1 MTQGEAP
8 RTLQD
13 VLDSVPSITEYL
25 FNNRTGTRIYP
36 VVPSEFTNWR
46 DEQRSWRE
54 SVCLYDLSYHMT
66 DLYVR
71 GPDAFRLLSGLAI
84 NSFKGFEPGRAKQL
98 VVCGPDGHIIG
109 DGILFY
115 LEGEAFQLVGRPSAH
130 NWIAYHARTGG
141 YDVEL
146 EWDQWSI
153 ADPSRPRKVYRYQVQ
168 GPNAPA
174 LLEKLAGGPV
184 PDVKF
189 FHMGWITIAG
199 RRVRML
205 HHGMAGVAGAELF
218 GPFEEGPEV
227 KAAIVEAGKEFGLRQ
242 VGSRAY
248 PSNALDS
255 GWIPCPLPAIYTG
268 PALRPY
274 REWLPA
280 NGYEAVGSLGGSFYS
295 RAVEDY
301 YLTPWEL
308 GYGHILKFDHD
319 FVGRQAL
326 EARARE
332 AHRRRVTLVWDA
344 DDVARVFATFFTRPK
359 GQQAKYIDLPV
370 AQYAT
375 WMYDKILNRQGDL
388 VGISMWPGYS
398 WNDAAM
404 LSLAIV
410 REEYSQ
416 PGTPVVV
423 VWGEEGGGSRKPS
436 VEPHVQTEIR
446 ATVAPVPFSE
456 AARQY
461 RTAVARR

>member
-1 MTQGEAP
+1 MSTAP
-8 RTLQD
+8 RNLQE
-13 VLDSVPSITEYL
+13 VLDSVPNITDYL
-25 FNNRTGTRIYP
+25 FNNRAGTRVYP
-36 VVPSEFTNWR
+36 VVPPEFTNWR

-54 SVCLYDLSYHMT
+54 TVALYDLSYHMT

-71 GPDAFRLLSGLAI
+71 GPDAFRLLEHLAI

-98 VVCGPDGHIIG
+98 VVCGPTGHVIG

-115 LEGEAFQLVGRPSAH
+115 LDRDTFQLVGRPSAH
-130 NWIAYHARTGG
+130 NWVQYHAQTGG
-141 YDVEL
+141 YRVEL
-146 EWDQWSI
+146 ERDEWSVL
-153 ADPSRPRKVYRYQVQ
+153 DPRRPRKVYRYQLQ
-168 GPNAPA
+168 GPHAPA
-174 LLEKLAGGPV
+174 LLEKLNGGPL
-184 PDVKF
+184 PEVKF

-248 PSNALDS
+248 ATNALDS
-255 GWIPCPLPAIYTG
+255 GWIPCPLPAIYTS
-268 PALRPY
+268 PDLRPY
-274 REWLPA
+274 REWLPP
-280 NGYEAVGSLGGSFYS
+280 NSYEAVGSLGGSFYS
-295 RAVEDY
+295 PNVEDY

-319 FVGRQAL
+319 FVGREALQAK
-326 EARARE
+326 APGP
-332 AHRRRVTLVWDA
+332 HRRRVTLVWNG
-344 DDVARVFATFFTRPK
+344 DDVAHAFGTLFTRPP

-370 AQYAT
+370 SQYAT
-375 WMYDKILNRQGDL
+375 WMYDKVVDRAGRV
-388 VGISMWPGYS
+388 VGVSMWPGYS
-398 WNDAAM
+398 WNDHAM

-410 REEYSQ
+410 EEAYSA
-416 PGTPVVV
+416 PGTEVVV
-423 VWGEEGGGSRKPS
+423 VWGEQGGGSRKPS

-461 RTAVARR
+461 RATVARR